1 MEYKV
6 VRLFPKWVMS
16 SPYSAGFL
24 MAPEQRL
31 DYILPAPEAGAFQ
44 AAKRIGQV
52 EKTAIRRQF
61 QHAQRASDGEAF
73 VACDCRAL
81 ALVDQEQISF
91 KGSGQFDGCALSI
104 VELIE
109 SSIGAPGDNP
119 ADINPAWRPHH
130 PVAH

>member
-1 MEYKV
+1 
-6 VRLFPKWVMS
+6 
-16 SPYSAGFL
+16 
-24 MAPEQRL
+24 MAREQRL
-31 DYILPAPEAGAFQ
+31 DYLLPAPEAGAFQ
-44 AAKRIGQV
+44 AAERIGQV

-61 QHAQRASDGEAF
+61 EHAQRTGDGEAF

-109 SSIGAPGDNP
+109 SSIGAPQATTLRISTQPG
-119 ADINPAWRPHH
+119 ARIY
-130 PVAH
+130 PVAHWLISELRPN